1 MNTEK
6 LERLRVARAIKLAL
20 AKIAKQDPALARLLR
35 ESIKTGTYLSYLPQG
50 TQPVP
55 RRKRTTEHEKSIPHS
70 RNDPKTH

>member
-20 AKIAKQDPALARLLR
+20 TKIAKQNPALARVLR
-35 ESIKTGTYLSYLPQG
+35 ESIKTGTYLSYSPHG

-55 RRKRTTEHEKSIPHS
+55 RRKRTTEREKSIPHG